1 MDEPGH
7 EKIFLAIPKNKLS
20 LQSQNRTGAIAQLVE
35 QRTEN
40 PCVPGS
46 IPGGTT
52 KTSRL
57 LPRAAC
63 FGGATWHSHLRGTPP
78 SPRGLWPGCRSS
90 LAVARLFFWRLG
102 AHIHWGT
109 APAPP
114 LRACCSSDTAESQTL
129 FGSGLFATPGQKEP
143 DGESGLR
150 KQALRRRVTH
160 RLRSPFP
167 RHACCA

>member
-52 KTSRL
+52 KTKAACFRERLLFWWRHLAPISTGASPRPPASRL
-57 LPRAAC
+57 LFHR
-63 FGGATWHSHLRGTPP
+63 P
-78 SPRGLWPGCRSS
+78 SLP
-90 LAVARLFFWRLG
+90 
-102 AHIHWGT
+102 
-109 APAPP
+109 
-114 LRACCSSDTAESQTL
+114 
-129 FGSGLFATPGQKEP
+129 
-143 DGESGLR
+143 
-150 KQALRRRVTH
+150 ALR
-160 RLRSPFP
+160 
-167 RHACCA
+167 